1 MPALSKSRE
10 FAFKRRLTHGFEQ
23 LESRRLLHA
32 GTHGTGDLPD
42 DVIAGEN
49 ALPEFALVDANP
61 SSSTFDDPVSP
72 RDHLGQISVWMFG
85 YST

>member
-1 MPALSKSRE
+1 MKTLRKRYRFTSR
-10 FAFKRRLTHGFEQ
+10 RRLPFGFEQ

-32 GTHGTGDLPD
+32 GTHATGDMPD
-42 DVIAGEN
+42 DVVIGEN

-61 SSSTFDDPVSP
+61 SSSTFEAPVSP